1 MIARTPDP
9 PYYVAIF
16 SSVRG
21 PDDGGYGAMSERMVE
36 RVRRQPGFL
45 GMESVRTADGHGIT
59 VSYWDSEASIRAWK
73 RDTEHLEAQREGRER
88 WYERYALRIARVERQ
103 AFFGED

>member
-16 SSVRG
+16 TSVRT
-21 PDDGGYGAMSERMVE
+21 PEEGGYGAMSARMVE
-36 RVRRQPGFL
+36 LARAQPGFL

-59 VSYWDSEASIRAWK
+59 LSYWDSPEAIQAWK
-73 RDTEHLEAQREGRER
+73 RDSEHLEAQRLGRER
-88 WYERYALRIARVERQ
+88 WYESYALRIARVDRQ
-103 AFFGED
+103 AFFGGG